1 MNADERGASPVALV
15 TCANHGIGFKVCR
28 QLAREYEGG
37 PRRAIPRRPSW
48 PRRSFS
54 GEGFVLYHAVG
65 VSEDEKRRCKVRRE
79 SPAPK
84 NLRLEPL

>member
-1 MNADERGASPVALV
+1 VALGARDPA
-15 TCANHGIGFKVCR
+15 TAE
-28 QLAREYEGG
+28 LA
-37 PRRAIPRRPSW
+37 AKKL
-48 PRRSFS
+48 S
-54 GEGFVLYHAVG
+54 GEGFVLYHAVD